1 MFDPG
6 RGQGHM
12 GAGKK
17 SEHGGRLSAM
27 ESAICQRLTTWRGAA
42 PIAAARLRPW
52 IWSLRRAGAWR

>member
-1 MFDPG
+1 
-6 RGQGHM
+6 M

-27 ESAICQRLTTWRGAA
+27 ESAICQRLTTWRGAT